1 MINLKKSVLRPL
13 KQIEFPGLIIDTE
26 KMTLALS
33 DKKIKHVSQ
42 RCQEIFTQ
50 RKTFSLK
57 SHKINW
63 SAVIN
68 FTSTNK
74 VSISSKKKTNTSFS
88 EKWILQWP
96 CNTGEFSQL
105 FWRMENFVG
114 RKIQQREPPMTI
126 QADVLTEG

>member
-13 KQIEFPGLIIDTE
+13 KQIEFPGLITDTE

-74 VSISSKKKTNTSFS
+74 VSISSKKKKRTLAFQKNGFYSGHVTLGNSANSFGGWKTSLGGKFS
-88 EKWILQWP
+88 NASL
-96 CNTGEFSQL
+96 L
-105 FWRMENFVG
+105 
-114 RKIQQREPPMTI
+114 
-126 QADVLTEG
+126 

>member
-1 MINLKKSVLRPL
+1 MCLNDVRRFSRNEKLSALNLTKLIGLLSSTLPA
-13 KQIEFPGLIIDTE
+13 QIKFRYL
-26 KMTLALS
+26 
-33 DKKIKHVSQ
+33 Q
-42 RCQEIFTQ
+42 
-50 RKTFSLK
+50 
-57 SHKINW
+57 
-63 SAVIN
+63 
-68 FTSTNK
+68 
-74 VSISSKKKTNTSFS
+74 KKKTNTSFS